1 MWIMTSTSFLSIV
14 DKAAAPGCL
23 VVRARVA
30 GHIEAVFPDADVSRT
45 PGNDYLFRAEIP
57 REQVAEAIAAQ
68 VRGITYPNYKSSV
81 KDDSYHDALLRV
93 WRDMADLQEVPPY
106 GRSTRG

>member
-1 MWIMTSTSFLSIV
+1 MWIMLSNGFLSIV
-14 DKAAAPGCL
+14 DKAVAPGCL

-30 GHIEAVFPDADVSRT
+30 GHIESMFPGAEVART

-57 REQVAEAIAAQ
+57 REEVAGAIAREVA
-68 VRGITYPNYKSSV
+68 GINYPNFKSSV
-81 KDDSYHDALLRV
+81 IDDSYHDALVRV

-106 GRSTRG
+106 GRSARG